1 MISAGTSTIDS
12 LSASAATSDEIHYAP
27 TVVKIRVN
35 NAYRNMSTLQNTAH
49 VDAYRNGGG
58 EGLEGHDNDTVV
70 QKPSSDSDVNSD
82 LVQTEIDNL
91 PYIVA
96 IGLAIGLVAFI
107 RKAHSIK

>member
-1 MISAGTSTIDS
+1 
-12 LSASAATSDEIHYAP
+12 
-27 TVVKIRVN
+27 
-35 NAYRNMSTLQNTAH
+35 MSTLQNTAH

-58 EGLEGHDNDTVV
+58 EGLEGHDDDTVV

-82 LVQTEIDNL
+82 LVQTGIDNL

-107 RKAHSIK
+107 RKAHLIK